1 MNIPFTLDL
10 GIRVIEGGREEG
22 IRKGC
27 LEKMRRMSRRKRKM
41 IIRGSWEETNKRG
54 EEGIES

>member
-1 MNIPFTLDL
+1 M
-10 GIRVIEGGREEG
+10 EEG

-54 EEGIES
+54 EKGIES